1 MTRQGM
7 MLSSLSERVL
17 GEFRS
22 IFYRRAGMDEDQGLI
37 IHPLGK
43 VVTYERRGWVFG
55 QRLGDGFKMVFQH
68 YSVKADKS
76 EYGKYDHVV
85 YVGIETEKVRT
96 TDEDRLKA
104 YETKKSIAA
113 EATKEIEAYLVASG
127 LAIEIEFEDPTPPKL
142 KAAASAALPQDAGC
156 GAKELTPSGGCEVKK
171 VK

>member
-17 GEFRS
+17 GDFRS

-43 VVTYERRGWVFG
+43 VVTYEKRGWVFG

-76 EYGKYDHVV
+76 EYGKYDHVI
-85 YVGIETEKVRT
+85 YVDIETEKVRT
-96 TDEDRLKA
+96 TDEERLKA
-104 YETKKSIAA
+104 YEAKKGIAA
-113 EATKEIEAYLVASG
+113 DATKEIEAYLATKG
-127 LAIEIEFEDPTPPKL
+127 MAIEITFEDPTPPKP
-142 KAAASAALPQDAGC
+142 KAAAPIASLQDADVEP
-156 GAKELTPSGGCEVKK
+156 KS
-171 VK
+171 

>member
-17 GEFRS
+17 GDFRS

-43 VVTYERRGWVFG
+43 VVTYERRGWTFG

-76 EYGKYDHVV
+76 EYGKYDHVI
-85 YVGIETEKVRT
+85 YVDIETEKVRT
-96 TDEDRLKA
+96 REEDRLKA

-113 EATKEIEAYLVASG
+113 GATKEIEAFLVASG
-127 LAIEIEFEDPTPPKL
+127 LAVEIEFEDPTPSKL
-142 KAAASAALPQDAGC
+142 KAAASIASPQEPG
-156 GAKELTPSGGCEVKK
+156 
-171 VK
+171 